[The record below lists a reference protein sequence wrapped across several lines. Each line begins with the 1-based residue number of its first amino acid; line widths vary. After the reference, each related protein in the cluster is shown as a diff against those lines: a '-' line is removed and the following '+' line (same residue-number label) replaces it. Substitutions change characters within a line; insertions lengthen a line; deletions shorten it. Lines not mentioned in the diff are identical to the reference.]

1 MTDDTAQ
8 AATPDTQAATG
19 QPEQPNVAAPTT
31 TTQPEWTLDAALA
44 KIKELNNENAKH
56 RNAAKAAEKAAE
68 LAEAEKLAE
77 QGKYKELW
85 EKTKSQLDEY
95 EPMKARL
102 SELTERTVAANEARI
117 KAIPDGM
124 KGLVPEYDD
133 PFKLS
138 AWLDANSAVFQ
149 RPAAPS
155 LDAGAG
161 GTVAGNGVDEA
172 KARARAIRVG
182 VDPDLYIQAQ
192 KSATR

>member
-1 MTDDTAQ
+1 MTEQ
-8 AATPDTQAATG
+8 GQEPTPDTQAATG
-19 QPEQPNVAAPTT
+19 QPEQPNTVAQTSST
-31 TTQPEWTLDAALA
+31 EWTLDAALA

-56 RNAAKAAEKAAE
+56 RTAAKAAEKAA
-68 LAEAEKLAE
+68 AEAEAARLAE

-85 EKTKSQLDEY
+85 EQSRAQLDEY

-102 SELTERTVAANEARI
+102 QELTERTQQANEARI
-117 KAIPDGM
+117 KAIPDNM

-149 RPAAPS
+149 KPQAPS

-161 GTVAGNGVDEA
+161 GNRNGATVSDDVINELAARWRVKPEYIDRDAAA
-172 KARARAIRVG
+172 KMLKR
-182 VDPDLYIQAQ
+182 
-192 KSATR
+192 

>member
-1 MTDDTAQ
+1 MTEQ
-8 AATPDTQAATG
+8 GQEPTPDTQAAAG
-19 QPEQPNVAAPTT
+19 QPLEQNTAAQTT
-31 TTQPEWTLDAALA
+31 TTEWTLDAALA

-56 RNAAKAAEKAAE
+56 RTAAKAAEKAA
-68 LAEAEKLAE
+68 ADADAARLAE

-85 EKTKSQLDEY
+85 EKSQAQLNEY

-102 SELTERTVAANEARI
+102 SELTERTQQANEARI
-117 KAIPDGM
+117 KAIPDSM

-149 RPAAPS
+149 KPQAPS

-161 GTVAGNGVDEA
+161 GNRNGAAVSDEVINELAARWRVKPEYIDRESAA
-172 KARARAIRVG
+172 KMLKR
-182 VDPDLYIQAQ
+182 
-192 KSATR
+192 